1 MATIKENVE
10 ELNAMILQGDILGAF
25 EKFYAEDLVMQDN
38 ETPARVGKDSSRE
51 FETAFVN
58 NLTEFRGAE
67 VKNILISEEAGVAA
81 VEWFMDYTHK
91 EWGTRTYTQV
101 AVQRWKDGKIV
112 SEKFFYNS

>member
-1 MATIKENVE
+1 MSSIKENVE
-10 ELNAMILQGDILGAF
+10 ELNAMILQGDIMGAF
-25 EKFYAEDLVMQDN
+25 EKFYAEDIVMQDN
-38 ETPARVGKDSSRE
+38 ETPARVGKDSNRE
-51 FETAFVN
+51 FEKEFVN

-112 SEKFFYNS
+112 SEKFFYNN